1 MPKGISI
8 MSQLLSIV
16 NYGDSKEV
24 NEDIART
31 ILQNYN
37 KIPDLTIFDLA
48 DLCFVSSSSITRFI
62 RTIGYNNYKE
72 FKNEIS
78 HTLKIDVDY
87 SKKVNM
93 ASAEDLQPIYQRYTE
108 NVIENIQYTFD
119 NIDYRQLNRVCE
131 MIYQAKEIAL
141 FGLEYANYV
150 GIHFQNKMASLNR
163 FIQLGVSDE
172 KQLELAKKLSP
183 NSLVFIISL
192 EGSFFYRNNEIIDIL
207 TEKNCKIIAI
217 SMLTSGKFIDMCDEV
232 LLCNKTNS
240 NTEGRITL
248 MYTIELII
256 IYYYV
261 NYSHM

>member
-93 ASAEDLQPIYQRYTE
+93 ASAEDLQPIYRRYTE

-131 MIYQAKEIAL
+131 MLYQAKEIAL

-172 KQLELAKKLSP
+172 KQLELAKKLAP

-192 EGSFFYRNNEIIDIL
+192 EGSFFYRNNEIIGIL
-207 TEKNCKIIAI
+207 TDKNCKIVAI

>member
-62 RTIGYNNYKE
+62 RTMGYNNYKE

-93 ASAEDLQPIYQRYTE
+93 ASAEDLQPIYRRYTE

-172 KQLELAKKLSP
+172 KQLELAKKLAP

-207 TEKNCKIIAI
+207 TNKNCKIIAI

-261 NYSHM
+261 NYSHI

>member
-16 NYGDSKEV
+16 NYGDGKEV
-24 NEDIART
+24 NEDIARI

-37 KIPDLTIFDLA
+37 KIPKLTIFDLA

-62 RTIGYNNYKE
+62 RTLGFSSYKE
-72 FKNEIS
+72 FKSEVS

-87 SKKVNM
+87 SKNVNM
-93 ASAEDLQPIYQRYTE
+93 ASAEDLQPIYKRYTE
-108 NVIENIQYTFD
+108 NVIENIQFTFD
-119 NIDYRQLNRVCE
+119 NIDYKQLNRVCE
-131 MIYQAKEIAL
+131 MIYQAKEITL
-141 FGLEYANYV
+141 FGLEYATFV

-172 KQLELAKKLSP
+172 KQLELAHKLAP

-192 EGSFFYRNNEIIDIL
+192 EGSFFYRNNEIMDIL
-207 TEKNCKIIAI
+207 TEKNCKIVAI
-217 SMLTSGKFIDMCDEV
+217 SMLTSGKFIGVCDEV
-232 LLCNKTNS
+232 ILCNKTNS

-256 IYYYV
+256 IYYYI
-261 NYSHM
+261 NYSHL

>member
-37 KIPDLTIFDLA
+37 KIPNLTIFDLA

-78 HTLKIDVDY
+78 HTLKINVDY

-93 ASAEDLQPIYQRYTE
+93 ASAEDLQPIYRRYTE

-172 KQLELAKKLSP
+172 KQLELAKKLAP
-183 NSLVFIISL
+183 NSIVFIISL

-207 TEKNCKIIAI
+207 TDKNCKIIAI
-217 SMLTSGKFIDMCDEV
+217 SMLATGKFIDMCDEV

>member
-37 KIPDLTIFDLA
+37 KIPNLTIFDLA

-78 HTLKIDVDY
+78 HTLKINVDY

-93 ASAEDLQPIYQRYTE
+93 ASAEDLQPIYRRYTE
-108 NVIENIQYTFD
+108 NVIENISYTFD

-172 KQLELAKKLSP
+172 KQLELAKKLAP
-183 NSLVFIISL
+183 NSIVFIISL

-207 TEKNCKIIAI
+207 TDKNCKIIAI
-217 SMLTSGKFIDMCDEV
+217 SMLATGKFIDMCDEV

>member
-16 NYGDSKEV
+16 NYGDGKEV
-24 NEDIART
+24 NEDIARI

-37 KIPDLTIFDLA
+37 KIPKLTIFDLA

-62 RTIGYNNYKE
+62 RTLGFSSYKE
-72 FKNEIS
+72 FKSEVS

-87 SKKVNM
+87 SKNVNM
-93 ASAEDLQPIYQRYTE
+93 ASAEDLQPIYKRYTE

-172 KQLELAKKLSP
+172 KQLELAKKLAP

-207 TEKNCKIIAI
+207 TNKNCKIIAI

-261 NYSHM
+261 NYSHI

>member
-1 MPKGISI
+1 
-8 MSQLLSIV
+8 
-16 NYGDSKEV
+16 
-24 NEDIART
+24 
-31 ILQNYN
+31 
-37 KIPDLTIFDLA
+37 
-48 DLCFVSSSSITRFI
+48 
-62 RTIGYNNYKE
+62 
-72 FKNEIS
+72 
-78 HTLKIDVDY
+78 
-87 SKKVNM
+87 
-93 ASAEDLQPIYQRYTE
+93 
-108 NVIENIQYTFD
+108 
-119 NIDYRQLNRVCE
+119 

-163 FIQLGVSDE
+163 FIQLGVSDEKQSPGFPVPQCGAVSDE